1 MRLLNARTHK
11 LEEFLDRV
19 PQYAIL
25 SHTWGLEEVSFKDLT
40 SNPKVESMQGYKK
53 IRFACHQTLEY
64 GLNYVWCDT
73 CCKYDNPRTFS
84 ERNICLTACVPG
96 IDKSSSA
103 ELSEAINAVSSLIG
117 FAVSPDGG

>member
-1 MRLLNARTHK
+1 MEQEASVRITGPVRTLILLPHLRYGNMRLLNARTHK
-11 LEEFLDRV
+11 LEEFPGRV

-64 GLNYVWCDT
+64 GLIYVWCDT
-73 CCKYDNPRTFS
+73 CCK
-84 ERNICLTACVPG
+84 
-96 IDKSSSA
+96 
-103 ELSEAINAVSSLIG
+103 
-117 FAVSPDGG
+117 